1 MNPSTM
7 ALQVRTANRDR
18 KAEIEVDDTVQVGE
32 LLDAARSNWALSP
45 DYEYIVRC
53 ERLQRQL
60 RPTDSLAA
68 AGIVAGDV
76 IEILQISDAGSAARR

>member
-1 MNPSTM
+1 MSTSTM

-53 ERLQRQL
+53 DRLER
-60 RPTDSLAA
+60 
-68 AGIVAGDV
+68 
-76 IEILQISDAGSAARR
+76 